1 MAGKKK
7 DVIFNFFEQLLM
19 QIAMSQ
25 AQRRNIF
32 NKTHLPVP
40 DLLLLTKLHIVLLN
54 PKKVQ
59 FFVEVVALF
68 VFLELLTYRLDK

>member
-19 QIAMSQ
+19 QIAMSR
-25 AQRRNIF
+25 ARNIS

-40 DLLLLTKLHIVLLN
+40 DLLPVYFSLLTQHSDQNLHIWINLKLGWYLM
-54 PKKVQ
+54 K
-59 FFVEVVALF
+59 
-68 VFLELLTYRLDK
+68 Y